1 MIPINHIFNQS
12 SAEHNR
18 DTVPPAKYYQR
29 GGQEM
34 YQAMQELYGEHIFS
48 RHILIIHL
56 SHPCLYLTLAT
67 VHGRGHSS
75 RTWLKH
81 N

>member
-18 DTVPPAKYYQR
+18 DSVPPAKYYKR

-34 YQAMQELYGEHIFS
+34 HQTMQELYGEHMIS
-48 RHILIIHL
+48 RHSLIIYL
-56 SHPCLYLTLAT
+56 SHQCLYLTLAT
-67 VHGRGHSS
+67 VSGRGS
-75 RTWLKH
+75 
-81 N
+81 